1 MSIPDNPF
9 DRDHDQI
16 SPSPSPRNPVMVPMS
31 PPSRPISPPHRSTSP
46 PILNIT
52 THTPAIS
59 QAADAHIP
67 TTSSSSFN
75 PGSLTIPSTAGTKT
89 PRRVQW
95 NNDSHIV
102 TISPA
107 PVEAP
112 GSPSNTIDENNIDRV
127 HAALE
132 RHRSNR
138 SAAPRPI
145 STVSTASSAPST
157 STDDDYDYRLDTD
170 PQPPLEPVTSGGLT
184 RHDFEDND
192 NLHSLLDNGISDAV
206 PGFINFGETD
216 GLPNINNAQRRQDD
230 GMDEAAG
237 LVRAHTGRWGG
248 LRRRVRGAGAV
259 SNAFGRRGSKATEG
273 QDPEK
278 EAEARRSRAQ
288 DDFANRYPEDVGP
301 NRANPQIANGASVLS
316 SLLAL
321 YGQQNGMES
330 GATSAATSRTNS
342 DEDDTSS
349 DEDEANATSRAYLRA
364 VQQQAAQQ
372 QQAREQQEQ
381 AEAQRNAFIMKGGR
395 KQSSESSPSGGNT
408 PPRVSSDF
416 NALHKT
422 KSSLSVADRPHSPST
437 GFVDQMKRS
446 MKIVKDT
453 DRPKAARSG
462 AGVFGAL
469 VQNTNNLAGYA
480 APVNASLAPAANRP
494 GYQLSRYS
502 APDVN
507 APASPKVWRP
517 PSRSSSRPGSIHSS
531 TAVSNNGD
539 SPKESSS
546 MKKALSTDDM
556 LAMKDRNDSNL
567 SLYNRAGKFRPKGMT
582 LESFGKLPVS
592 ALKSGGT
599 ALMKGGNVVLN
610 AEKWVMSGG
619 KTPLKTPDN
628 EKAGLPDY
636 FARPM
641 TEDERRRKEW
651 EKEKK
656 RRKKAKAA
664 RKKKEVFVRIVR
676 LTIGTS
682 ADNKDHS
689 ACGGGLAATAI
700 LAQARASPHDVSLVP
715 TVLANQITD
724 N

>member
-9 DRDHDQI
+9 DRDHEPI
-16 SPSPSPRNPVMVPMS
+16 SPSPAPKLSMPLS
-31 PPSRPISPPHRSTSP
+31 PPSRPLSPPHRSTSP
-46 PILNIT
+46 PILNVS
-52 THTPAIS
+52 THQPAIS
-59 QAADAHIP
+59 QTTDTMA
-67 TTSSSSFN
+67 TGTSSTSYT
-75 PGSLTIPSTAGTKT
+75 PGSLAPPQMSGTKT

-107 PVEAP
+107 PVYP
-112 GSPSNTIDENNIDRV
+112 PQSPSNTIDENNIDRV

-132 RHRSNR
+132 RHQSVRQ
-138 SAAPRPI
+138 PRPL
-145 STVSTASSAPST
+145 SQASTASSAATT
-157 STDDDYDYRLDTD
+157 STEDDYDYRLDTD
-170 PQPPLEPVTSGGLT
+170 PPLEQVMSSESRRGSHHVG
-184 RHDFEDND
+184 RDDDD
-192 NLHSLLDNGISDAV
+192 NLHQLLDNGVYDAV
-206 PGFINFGETD
+206 PEYINFGETD
-216 GLPNINNAQRRQDD
+216 GLPNITNAQRKQDD
-230 GMDEAAG
+230 GMSEAAG

-248 LRRRVRGAGAV
+248 LRRRVRGASAV
-259 SNAFGRRGSKATEG
+259 SSAFGKRGNRGTTSE
-273 QDPEK
+273 DPEK
-278 EAEARRSRAQ
+278 DTSARMSREQ
-288 DDFANRYPEDVGP
+288 DEFANRYPEDGGP
-301 NRANPQIANGASVLS
+301 PRMNPPVATGASVLS

-342 DEDDTSS
+342 DEDDSSS
-349 DEDEANATSRAYLRA
+349 DDEAAMSRAQLRA
-364 VQQQAAQQ
+364 AAL
-372 QQAREQQEQ
+372 EQ
-381 AEAQRNAFIMKGGR
+381 ANANTVMMKNGR
-395 KQSSESSPSGGNT
+395 KSSNESSPSGSNT
-408 PPRVSSDF
+408 PNRQSTDF
-416 NALHKT
+416 VPLHK
-422 KSSLSVADRPHSPST
+422 SRSALSVADRPHSPPSK
-437 GFVDQMKRS
+437 FVDQMKRS
-446 MKIVKDT
+446 MKIVKDS

-517 PSRSSSRPGSIHSS
+517 QSRSSSRPGSVHSS
-531 TAVSNNGD
+531 TAVSSGD
-539 SPKESSS
+539 SPREGSD

-556 LAMKDRNDSNL
+556 MALRKNENSASGT
-567 SLYNRAGKFRPKGMT
+567 SLNTAVKSAKFRPKGMT

-599 ALMKGGNVVLN
+599 ALMKGGNFALN

-619 KTPLKTPDN
+619 KTPLRTPDM

-636 FARPM
+636 FPRPM

-664 RKKKEVFVRIVR
+664 RKKKEVFVSVSHLSVMVLTNRSSSMWR
-676 LTIGTS
+676 LS
-682 ADNKDHS
+682 CNDS
-689 ACGGGLAATAI
+689 
-700 LAQARASPHDVSLVP
+700 SS
-715 TVLANQITD
+715 
-724 N
+724 

>member
-1 MSIPDNPF
+1 MASG
-9 DRDHDQI
+9 
-16 SPSPSPRNPVMVPMS
+16 
-31 PPSRPISPPHRSTSP
+31 STSF
-46 PILNIT
+46 
-52 THTPAIS
+52 TPA
-59 QAADAHIP
+59 
-67 TTSSSSFN
+67 
-75 PGSLTIPSTAGTKT
+75 SLAPPQLSGAKT

-102 TISPA
+102 NISPA
-107 PVEAP
+107 PIEP
-112 GSPSNTIDENNIDRV
+112 PQSPSNTIDNNNIDIV

-132 RHRSNR
+132 RHRSGR
-138 SAAPRPI
+138 QARPI
-145 STVSTASSAPST
+145 SQVSAASSAPST

-170 PQPPLEPVTSGGLT
+170 PPLEPVTSAGS
-184 RHDFEDND
+184 RHLHGDDDD
-192 NLHSLLDNGISDAV
+192 NLHQLLDNGVNDAV
-206 PGFINFGETD
+206 PEYINFGETD
-216 GLPNINNAQRRQDD
+216 GLPNINNAQRRQED

-248 LRRRVRGAGAV
+248 LRRRVRGANAV
-259 SNAFGRRGSKATEG
+259 SSAFGRRGSRA
-273 QDPEK
+273 QQSADPEK
-278 EAEARRSRAQ
+278 EDSARRSREQ
-288 DDFANRYPEDVGP
+288 DEFANRYPEDGGA
-301 NRANPQIANGASVLS
+301 NRTNPPVATGASVLS

-342 DEDDTSS
+342 DEDDSSS
-349 DEDEANATSRAYLRA
+349 DDEGAMNRAQLRAAALEQANANTFL
-364 VQQQAAQQ
+364 
-372 QQAREQQEQ
+372 
-381 AEAQRNAFIMKGGR
+381 MKNGR
-395 KQSSESSPSGGNT
+395 KSSSESSPSGSNT
-408 PPRVSSDF
+408 PNRQSTDF
-416 NALHKT
+416 VPLQ
-422 KSSLSVADRPHSPST
+422 KSRSALSVADKPHSPPS

-517 PSRSSSRPGSIHSS
+517 QSRSSSRPGSVHSS
-531 TAVSNNGD
+531 TAVSSGD
-539 SPKESSS
+539 SPREGSD

-556 LAMKDRNDSNL
+556 MALRDNANSVSGT
-567 SLYNRAGKFRPKGMT
+567 SLYTAAKHNKFRPKGMT

-599 ALMKGGNVVLN
+599 ALMKGGNLALS

-619 KTPLKTPDN
+619 KTPLRTPDM

-636 FARPM
+636 FPRPM

-664 RKKKEVFVRIVR
+664 RKKKEVFV
-676 LTIGTS
+676 S
-682 ADNKDHS
+682 NY
-689 ACGGGLAATAI
+689 
-700 LAQARASPHDVSLVP
+700 Q
-715 TVLANQITD
+715 
-724 N
+724 

>member
-9 DRDHDQI
+9 DRDHEPI
-16 SPSPSPRNPVMVPMS
+16 SPSPAPKLTVPLS
-31 PPSRPISPPHRSTSP
+31 PPTRPLSPPHRSTSP
-46 PILNIT
+46 PILNISTYQPPIAQT
-52 THTPAIS
+52 TDTMATAS
-59 QAADAHIP
+59 
-67 TTSSSSFN
+67 TSYT
-75 PGSLTIPSTAGTKT
+75 PGSLAPPQMSGTKT

-102 TISPA
+102 NISPA
-107 PVEAP
+107 PVESEP
-112 GSPSNTIDENNIDRV
+112 PQSPSNTIDENNIERV

-132 RHRSNR
+132 RHRSGR
-138 SAAPRPI
+138 QPRPV
-145 STVSTASSAPST
+145 SQVSTASSAPSS
-157 STDDDYDYRLDTD
+157 STEDDYDYRLDTD
-170 PQPPLEPVTSGGLT
+170 PPLEQVMSQESRRGSHHIG
-184 RHDFEDND
+184 RDDDD
-192 NLHSLLDNGISDAV
+192 NLHQLLDNGVYDAV
-206 PGFINFGETD
+206 PEYINFGETD
-216 GLPNINNAQRRQDD
+216 GLPNINNAQRKQDD

-248 LRRRVRGAGAV
+248 LRRRVKGASAV
-259 SNAFGRRGSKATEG
+259 SSAFGRRGSRAQPSAG
-273 QDPEK
+273 DPEK
-278 EAEARRSRAQ
+278 EDSARRSREH
-288 DDFANRYPEDVGP
+288 DDFANRYPEDGGAP
-301 NRANPQIANGASVLS
+301 RMNPPVATGASVLS

-342 DEDDTSS
+342 DEDDSSS
-349 DEDEANATSRAYLRA
+349 DDGGGMSRAQLRAAALEQANANTFMTPNR
-364 VQQQAAQQ
+364 
-372 QQAREQQEQ
+372 
-381 AEAQRNAFIMKGGR
+381 
-395 KQSSESSPSGGNT
+395 QST
-408 PPRVSSDF
+408 DF
-416 NALHKT
+416 VPLHK
-422 KSSLSVADRPHSPST
+422 SRSALSVADRPHSPPSK
-437 GFVDQMKRS
+437 FVDQMKRS
-446 MKIVKDT
+446 MKIVKDS

-517 PSRSSSRPGSIHSS
+517 QSRSSSRPGSVHSS
-531 TAVSNNGD
+531 TAVSSGD
-539 SPKESSS
+539 SPREASA

-556 LAMKDRNDSNL
+556 MALRETESPNPGGA
-567 SLYNRAGKFRPKGMT
+567 LYNVAKNGKFRPKGMT

-599 ALMKGGNVVLN
+599 ALMKGGNFALN

-619 KTPLKTPDN
+619 KTPLRTPDM

-636 FARPM
+636 FPRPM

-664 RKKKEVFVRIVR
+664 RKKKEVFVSGHCDWFGCR
-676 LTIGTS
+676 
-682 ADNKDHS
+682 
-689 ACGGGLAATAI
+689 
-700 LAQARASPHDVSLVP
+700 
-715 TVLANQITD
+715 
-724 N
+724 